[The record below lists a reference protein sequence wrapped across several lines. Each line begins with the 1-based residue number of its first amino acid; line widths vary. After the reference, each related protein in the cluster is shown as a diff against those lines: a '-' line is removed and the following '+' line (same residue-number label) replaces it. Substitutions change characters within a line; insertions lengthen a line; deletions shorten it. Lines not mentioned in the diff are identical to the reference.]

1 MAAIST
7 SKREYYEKLFP
18 RKEMVVGSMS
28 GDGEMSQTDYDF
40 WLAEQPEPEEHAL
53 RENQELSKVYSLRQ
67 QFYPREEDQVH
78 TIISAFEYLKSKGT
92 DVGPD
97 MDALLKTFADVKAKF
112 PKPAGTEDKSYPQT
126 TNPINDTALQDTPD
140 ISKADIALS

>member
-1 MAAIST
+1 MAIST
-7 SKREYYEKLFP
+7 AKREYYEKLFP
-18 RKEMVVGSMS
+18 KAEMTVGSMS

-53 RENQELSKVYSLRQ
+53 RENEDLSKVYSLRQ
-67 QFYPREEDQVH
+67 QFYPREEDQLH
-78 TIISAFEYLKSKGT
+78 TIIAAFEYLKSKGT

-112 PKPAGTEDKSYPQT
+112 PKPADVADKSYPQT
-126 TNPINDTALQDTPD
+126 TNPLNDAALQDTPD
-140 ISKADIALS
+140 LSKADLALS